1 MMGGDLAIDSLVS
14 SKISA
19 KQAKLDAKDAGKQAK
34 LDAKEAG
41 KQAKLDAK
49 EAAKQ
54 AKLDAK
60 EAAKQ
65 AKLDA
70 KEAAKQAKVLEKE
83 AAKQA
88 KLLAK
93 EAAKQ
98 AKLHEK
104 EAANQAKLHDRDDQ
118 KRPNID
124 DKDDPPRQESSTR
137 DGQLHGQEKIPDISN
152 KDLKFLVFAF
162 YIMGKSV
169 HANKNFD
176 VDQFVQ
182 INLLND
188 EQKFSDMLQQ
198 FFKNFNSIFQ
208 QFSLFKKNNF
218 IHFHLLAD
226 IAFSN
231 QQNIDIDVKLHIVNG
246 KKVLIDKNNIVYHF
260 ERHTPIG
267 FWQNNNIVYV
277 E

>member
-1 MMGGDLAIDSLVS
+1 MSIHNAISGSPMMGGDLAIDSLVS
-14 SKISA
+14 SKMSA
-19 KQAKLDAKDAGKQAK
+19 KQAK

-41 KQAKLDAK
+41 KQAKLLAK
-49 EAAKQ
+49 EAAKH
-54 AKLDAK
+54 AKL
-60 EAAKQ
+60 
-65 AKLDA
+65 
-70 KEAAKQAKVLEKE
+70 LEKE

-88 KLLAK
+88 KP
-93 EAAKQ
+93 
-98 AKLHEK
+98 
-104 EAANQAKLHDRDDQ
+104 HDWDDQ
-118 KRPNID
+118 KRPEIVDN
-124 DKDDPPRQESSTR
+124 DDPPRQESSTR
-137 DGQLHGQEKIPDISN
+137 DGQLQGQDKIPDISN